1 MKIKT
6 IASAIM
12 IAAGLVLAGCG
23 TPEQQVATG
32 VYAVGNAVAAKLIT
46 AGVPAAT
53 VTDIAT
59 KLALVPGGT
68 LAPADYG
75 TLSGE
80 VQQVRDALN
89 GVKTS
94 GTVSASSSDYAA
106 IDAFLSGVA
115 TGTAQVNAGR
125 AETISQGNVQTV
137 VNQFTNG
144 VEDGVKFSVARNAQL
159 ANPLG
164 K

>member
-1 MKIKT
+1 MKSKNLIL
-6 IASAIM
+6 AALSAAVCFL
-12 IAAGLVLAGCG
+12 AACG

-32 VYAVGNAVAAKLIT
+32 VYAIGNAVAAKLIT
-46 AGVPAAT
+46 SGVPAAT

-68 LAPADYG
+68 LTPTDYG

-80 VQQVRDALN
+80 VQQVRNALA
-89 GVKTS
+89 GVQAS
-94 GTVSASSSDYAA
+94 GTVTAASSDYAG

-159 ANPLG
+159 GTPIA